1 MMRPGEGRGNAAGAG
16 QLRSRSLSV
25 AVRAAQ
31 AVWALLFR
39 SVSFRRTHA
48 NAGQAKAAIV
58 QAARTAD
65 TGRSKKGRILPSD
78 LISDVTKA
86 CSTMVPMTMPSTIA
100 ATG

>member
-1 MMRPGEGRGNAAGAG
+1 MRPGEGRGNAAGAE

-31 AVWALLFR
+31 AVWALPFR

-58 QAARTAD
+58 QAARTA
-65 TGRSKKGRILPSD
+65 
-78 LISDVTKA
+78 A
-86 CSTMVPMTMPSTIA
+86 
-100 ATG
+100 